1 MQSYNIILL
10 TYRYKCYILLLWY
23 FVCMCQIYLNPQD
36 FLIFGNEHATHSFRS
51 VDLFTYL
58 LICVFFV
65 IFLVICYAVGK
76 SMVDGLIARSVDA
89 TSKPFNNNSHSVR
102 I

>member
-58 LICVFFV
+58 LICVFLLF
-65 IFLVICYAVGK
+65 FLVICYAVGK

-89 TSKPFNNNSHSVR
+89 TSKPFNNNCHSVR